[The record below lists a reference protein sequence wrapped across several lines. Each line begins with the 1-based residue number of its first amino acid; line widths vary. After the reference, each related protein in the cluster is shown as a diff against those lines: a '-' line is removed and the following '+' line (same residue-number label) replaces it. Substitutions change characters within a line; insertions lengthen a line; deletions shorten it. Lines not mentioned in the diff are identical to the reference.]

1 MPTSTPSSARTPIA
15 SGNSFSSSPA
25 GSVRSRRTRCS
36 PRTEMRRAAHAALL
50 SRCAKSGL
58 CSPPMR
64 LLLAL
69 ALLKLGSALAQE
81 KPAAP
86 PAAKEESASGGAT
99 APRPSSRRDAGS
111 SRALFDR
118 LDKNHD
124 GYLTGTELTSQEALS
139 TNWLGVDRDGD
150 GRISRKEFTAVNPP
164 ETARR

>member
-1 MPTSTPSSARTPIA
+1 
-15 SGNSFSSSPA
+15 
-25 GSVRSRRTRCS
+25 
-36 PRTEMRRAAHAALL
+36 
-50 SRCAKSGL
+50 
-58 CSPPMR
+58 MR

-69 ALLKLGSALAQE
+69 ALLTLGSALAQE

-99 APRPSSRRDAGS
+99 APRPSFRRDAGS

-150 GRISRKEFTAVNPP
+150 GRISREEFTAVNPS